1 MNAATGSRRQAGGN
15 AASPPPECRW
25 CSLVRSNV
33 PVPAVPTPAHEMVL
47 PDHCARARGTGG
59 ISRTSFQREVAS
71 STPGGGGCHLRA
83 YLGRDVPGSGTRSFV
98 EGTAVHIVI
107 MGCGRVGSTLAHIL
121 EDRDNAVSV
130 IDRDP
135 EAFRRLGSGFKGDR
149 VTGMGFD
156 RAVLTQAGIE
166 RADAFAAVSSGDNSN
181 IIAARVARETFGV
194 QRERV

>member
-1 MNAATGSRRQAGGN
+1 MSRYR
-15 AASPPPECRW
+15 
-25 CSLVRSNV
+25 LF
-33 PVPAVPTPAHEMVL
+33 PTPAHEMVL

-59 ISRTSFQREVAS
+59 ISQTSARAPPPSVGWHP
-71 STPGGGGCHLRA
+71 TPGGGGCQLRA

-98 EGTAVHIVI
+98 EGTAVHVVI
-107 MGCGRVGSTLAHIL
+107 MGCGRVGATLAHIP
-121 EDRDNAVSV
+121 EDKANAVSV
-130 IDRDP
+130 IDMDP

-156 RAVLTQAGIE
+156 RAVLTQAGVE

-194 QRERV
+194 QRVAADR